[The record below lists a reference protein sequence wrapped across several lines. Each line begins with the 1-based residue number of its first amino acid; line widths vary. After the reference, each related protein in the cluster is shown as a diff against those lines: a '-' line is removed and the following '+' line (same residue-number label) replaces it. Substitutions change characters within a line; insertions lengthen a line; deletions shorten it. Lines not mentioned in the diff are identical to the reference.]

1 MGIRQSSCYK
11 DSTAIRQQTDTR
23 RWSISISRKR
33 STSFVTPQVL
43 DINSKY
49 DSTIK
54 CGLESAPSP
63 TVTGSVLQSQPTSD
77 CGVSVPFSSTC
88 SSPIVY
94 VCVSESIR
102 YDGNNDEM
110 MSLAETFPSLVSRRL
125 PDLSAIAS
133 YSPISGKLPSLCV
146 PHLTAD
152 NEESFLGLMEQ
163 LFAIIPTG
171 SVSTV
176 IVLLSSFARC
186 LRSEHVP
193 TNYLCKILHE
203 ARWYRYR
210 DLPPSPTKS
219 PRASARL
226 SPRPNE
232 ASSKDSNYCLP
243 SPEASSLSK
252 MVATDMTVLHIA
264 AMYGHHD
271 IIAFFASLLTVHQL
285 EISEW
290 LNIQD
295 PIFGMTPVHMMVL
308 SHQAESV
315 EALVHLLRDY
325 DLRETANDVS
335 SGSALFAIC
344 SIQTT
349 AGKTLLHLL
358 LQEAEVAVWNT
369 VLLSLAQVIRGRR
382 ISSAQWLQ
390 LWSCQEHNDEN
401 SIMHILSLQASL
413 IGMQLLLQHWQ
424 QMMAGSEG
432 AIFESNIIKILQVMH
447 YVCIYYNRL
456 YLFLLYRLIDWRS

>member
-1 MGIRQSSCYK
+1 
-11 DSTAIRQQTDTR
+11 
-23 RWSISISRKR
+23 
-33 STSFVTPQVL
+33 
-43 DINSKY
+43 
-49 DSTIK
+49 
-54 CGLESAPSP
+54 
-63 TVTGSVLQSQPTSD
+63 
-77 CGVSVPFSSTC
+77 
-88 SSPIVY
+88 
-94 VCVSESIR
+94 
-102 YDGNNDEM
+102 
-110 MSLAETFPSLVSRRL
+110 
-125 PDLSAIAS
+125 
-133 YSPISGKLPSLCV
+133 
-146 PHLTAD
+146 
-152 NEESFLGLMEQ
+152 
-163 LFAIIPTG
+163 
-171 SVSTV
+171 
-176 IVLLSSFARC
+176 
-186 LRSEHVP
+186 
-193 TNYLCKILHE
+193 
-203 ARWYRYR
+203 
-210 DLPPSPTKS
+210 
-219 PRASARL
+219 
-226 SPRPNE
+226 
-232 ASSKDSNYCLP
+232 
-243 SPEASSLSK
+243 

-290 LNIQD
+290 LNVQD

-335 SGSALFAIC
+335 SDSALFAIC

-413 IGMQLLLQHWQ
+413 IGMQLLLQHWR
-424 QMMAGSEG
+424 QMMAESEG
-432 AIFESNIIKILQVMH
+432 TIFESNIIKILQLRNVH
-447 YVCIYYNRL
+447 GETAEDILSRL
-456 YLFLLYRLIDWRS
+456 RQATDLKDRSAPTVTWKDLIEDAWDTSDSVNQKALQCQELLHMFRETLVTGKNKEIEDLSRETISS